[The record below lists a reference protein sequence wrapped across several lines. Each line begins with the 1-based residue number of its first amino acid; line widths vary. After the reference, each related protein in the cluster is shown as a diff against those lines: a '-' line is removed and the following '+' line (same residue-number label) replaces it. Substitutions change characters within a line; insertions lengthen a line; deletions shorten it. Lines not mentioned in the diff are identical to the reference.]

1 MSAVDHKQALPPGFR
16 LGAYHVVRVLGVG
29 GFGVTYLCEHT
40 GLAVRVAVKEYLPNE
55 IAVRDGTEVHPKSAG
70 DREGF
75 EWGLSRFLAE
85 ARTLARFE
93 HPNVVRVR
101 DCFEAHNTAYI
112 VMDYEDGEPLDAL
125 LRRHGSLTEAQLK
138 RVLLPVADGLRQVH
152 AAGFLHRDIKPANIF
167 VRRSDESPVLLDFG
181 SARQALG
188 RRSQSV
194 TAIASAGYSPPEQ
207 YESEGEQGPWTDIY
221 ALSALCYRVITGE
234 VPMEATRRQSQL
246 LRGRTDPL
254 RRLAESGGPGY
265 SAALLEAVDWG
276 LQLIEEERPSNLDE
290 WLVRIGDL
298 SAADGRDATSLAA
311 SIGDKFSRTVDRV
324 RSPPRTGRPTIG
336 ARLLSAMRSG
346 IRLSAPKGWRLLGPT
361 EYLRML
367 FQLFLKL
374 LRWSWRFL
382 GRSWRFLRRLVTG
395 GFGLG
400 RTFWFFG
407 VVGTVVVAAGFGS
420 LLGDVWRVRLV
431 LDEGLVLAPIAP
443 SAAAVQ
449 AVAGDFGKAVALQ
462 FHERT
467 GDLPS
472 VSEEEYVRAKWW
484 LSGYRRVTY
493 SKEEYKGSDIVAA
506 WRHLNGGVTLWAA
519 TLFFWSLVI
528 KVATWKAANAYR
540 GPSGWAVLAKVYV
553 AADAPI
559 TVTVVIAALLSY
571 S

>member
-1 MSAVDHKQALPPGFR
+1 MSGVDHKQALPPGFR
-16 LGAYHVVRVLGVG
+16 LGTYHVVRVLGVG

-40 GLAVRVAVKEYLPNE
+40 GLAVQVAVKEYLPNE

-75 EWGLSRFLAE
+75 EWGLSRFLEE

-101 DCFEAHNTAYI
+101 DCFEANHTAYI

-125 LRRHGSLTEAQLK
+125 LQRHGTLTEAQLK

-152 AAGFLHRDIKPANIF
+152 AAGFLHRDIKPANFF

-188 RRSQSV
+188 RRSRSV

-221 ALSALCYRVITGE
+221 ALSALCYRAITGE
-234 VPMEATRRQSQL
+234 APMEATRRQSQL

-254 RRLAESGGPGY
+254 RRLAESSGRGY

-276 LQLIEEERPSNLDE
+276 LRLIEKERPPDLNE
-290 WLVRIGDL
+290 WLVRIGDV
-298 SAADGRDATSLAA
+298 SAADGHGA
-311 SIGDKFSRTVDRV
+311 SAPAVSTGDRRTLNRG
-324 RSPPRTGRPTIG
+324 RSPPRRGTPTIG
-336 ARLLSAMRSG
+336 TRLLSAMRGG

-367 FQLFLKL
+367 FRLFLKL

-382 GRSWRFLRRLVTG
+382 GRSWRFLRRSVTG

-400 RTFWFFG
+400 KTFWFFG
-407 VVGTVVVAAGFGS
+407 VVGTVVVAAGVGS
-420 LLGDVWRVRLV
+420 LLSDAWRVRRA
-431 LDEGLVLAPIAP
+431 LDEALVLAPIAP

-449 AVAGDFGKAVALQ
+449 AVAWDFDLLVKHQ
-462 FHERT
+462 FYERT
-467 GDLPS
+467 GNRAWS
-472 VSEEEYVRAKWW
+472 FEEEYIVWRNSK
-484 LSGYRRVTY
+484 GY
-493 SKEEYKGSDIVAA
+493 DLVAA
-506 WRHLNGGVTLWAA
+506 WRDLSGGVTLWAA
-519 TLFFWSLVI
+519 ILLFWSLAI

-553 AADAPI
+553 SADAPI
-559 TVTVVIAALLSY
+559 TVTVVIAALLPY
-571 S
+571 W